1 VVVYFVLLSHG
12 ALATLLLAVWW
23 LPARIRERVVLGA
36 SFLGVGSGAVAFA
49 LHNSGE
55 TWRAVALDGPTIAI
69 ASAAAVCAWL
79 LVGVLDLGPRRYAV
93 AVFTG
98 AGATGLGMFASSQ
111 WSVPAML
118 FWAIGSLSF
127 IAMITRSQVAHRI
140 LPLAA
145 LLLSDAL
152 LIAALVWH
160 AVDNDVWALPSPVSG
175 AAFWLAVA
183 AAVVRAGAVPRGGP
197 WALLGTEA
205 APAVPLLVGG
215 GAVIAG
221 GIGGRA
227 EPWMAVALLV
237 LATAIAVGGV
247 FAHRMSLGFAA
258 AWPAALGLAAPYVS
272 ADGVAVGG
280 VAVVVG
286 ATVCALWNERSP
298 GVSVDSAVAISFVP
312 VTVAFTAVAV
322 TASGAF
328 FRTDLAES
336 ALDKTPWVVVAALLP
351 VALAA
356 SFTYAARIGRTVP
369 PSRRQRRAPSWGIRA
384 LLGASLVAG
393 GAATTTGELGLP
405 TARELWLLV
414 AAGAAAAVAALAASR
429 GKRDVTQA
437 GGDGIELDLEPLHP
451 PKVMGRA
458 MVFASIA
465 VGTASLAAIVYF
477 TYEGLRQ
484 GFI

>member
-1 VVVYFVLLSHG
+1 MVAYSVLLSHG
-12 ALATLLLAVWW
+12 ALATLLLAGWW
-23 LPARIRERVVLGA
+23 LPARIRERMVLGA

-49 LHNSGE
+49 LHDSSE
-55 TWRAVALDGPTIAI
+55 TWRAVALDGPTTAI
-69 ASAAAVCAWL
+69 APAAAVCAWL

-98 AGATGLGMFASSQ
+98 VGAAGLGMFAGSQ

-118 FWAIGSLSF
+118 FWAVASLSLMAA
-127 IAMITRSQVAHRI
+127 IIRSQVAHRI

-160 AVDNDVWALPSPVSG
+160 AVENDVWALPSPVSD
-175 AAFWLAVA
+175 AAFWLAVGA
-183 AAVVRAGAVPRGGP
+183 GVVRAGAVPQGGP
-197 WALLGTEA
+197 WALLGTGA

-215 GAVIAG
+215 GAVIAA

-227 EPWMAVALLV
+227 EPWIAVALLV
-237 LATAIAVGGV
+237 LATTIAVGGV
-247 FAHRMSLGFAA
+247 FLRRMSIGVAA

-272 ADGVAVGG
+272 DDGVAVGG

-298 GVSVDSAVAISFVP
+298 GVSIDSAVAISFVP
-312 VTVAFTAVAV
+312 FTVGFTAVAV
-322 TASGAF
+322 AASGAF

-336 ALDKTPWVVVAALLP
+336 ALGKAPWVVVAALLP

-369 PSRRQRRAPSWGIRA
+369 AGTRQRRGPSWGIRA
-384 LLGASLVAG
+384 LLVASLVAG
-393 GAATTTGELGLP
+393 GAATTTGELGVP

-414 AAGAAAAVAALAASR
+414 GAGAAAAIAALVASR
-429 GKRDVTQA
+429 TKRNAVPVV
-437 GGDGIELDLEPLHP
+437 GDGIELDLETLQP

-458 MVFASIA
+458 MLFASTA
-465 VGTASLAAIVYF
+465 VGTASLAAIAYL

>member
-1 VVVYFVLLSHG
+1 VVAYLVLLAHG
-12 ALATLLLAVWW
+12 ALATLLLVLWW
-23 LPARIRERVVLGA
+23 LPAREKERVVLGVA
-36 SFLGVGSGAVAFA
+36 CLGVGSGAVAFA
-49 LHNSGE
+49 LHASGE
-55 TWRAVALDGPTIAI
+55 TWRAVGLDGPITAI
-69 ASAAAVCAWL
+69 APAAAVCAWL
-79 LVGVLDLGPRRYAV
+79 LVGVLDLGSSRYAA

-98 AGATGLGMFASSQ
+98 VGATGLGMFAGSQ

-118 FWAIGSLSF
+118 FWAVASLSLM
-127 IAMITRSQVAHRI
+127 AMIIRSQVADRV

-145 LLLSDAL
+145 LILSDAL

-160 AVDNDVWALPSPVSG
+160 AVENDVWALPSPAAG

-183 AAVVRAGAVPRGGP
+183 AAVVRAGAMPRSGP

-205 APAVPLLVGG
+205 APAVPLFVGG

-227 EPWMAVALLV
+227 EPWMAVALVV

-247 FAHRMSLGFAA
+247 FVHRMSLGVAA
-258 AWPAALGLAAPYVS
+258 AWPAALGLAAPYVN

-280 VAVVVG
+280 AAIVVG
-286 ATVCALWNERSP
+286 ATVCALWDERSP
-298 GVSVDSAVAISFVP
+298 GVSIDSAVAISFVP
-312 VTVAFTAVAV
+312 VTVGFAAVAV

-328 FRTDLAES
+328 FRTDLAGS
-336 ALDKTPWVVVAALLP
+336 ALDKAPWVMVAALLP

-356 SFTYAARIGRTVP
+356 SFTYAARIGRTAAIGT
-369 PSRRQRRAPSWGIRA
+369 RQRRPPSWGIRA
-384 LLGASLVAG
+384 LLGASIVAG
-393 GAATTTGELGLP
+393 GAATTTGELGVP
-405 TARELWLLV
+405 SARELWLLV
-414 AAGAAAAVAALAASR
+414 AAGAAAAVAALVVSR
-429 GKRDVTQA
+429 RKRDVAQA
-437 GGDGIELDLEPLHP
+437 LGDGIELDLAPLQP

-458 MVFASIA
+458 MVFGSIA
-465 VGTASLAAIVYF
+465 VGIASLTAIAYF